1 MGSFLPR
8 LRRSVLPFALA
19 ASLAT
24 ACTPQASTD
33 EASSDK
39 VEPLVVGTSPWPAY
53 VGQFVAE
60 EKGFYEEEGVVIEER
75 NFPVTTDVNT
85 ALLAGNVDVA
95 WVGIPDMIVM
105 AETDPSVRL
114 VYVSEYS
121 DGADGIIARNDVQ
134 SPEDLIGKTIAWEE
148 LPLQSLLLESFLGDS
163 GVTAEELDFVMMP
176 AAEAATAFAAEKV
189 DVAITYEPFM
199 TAIAIENGGQVLFSS
214 KGSNLIPGG
223 LIGKSDRLEERRED
237 IEGFMRAM
245 EKGFEYADA
254 NPEEAAQ
261 IISDKVEI
269 SIDELAPMMS
279 GLKIFRPS
287 EHPEVIFNPENPLNI
302 MDSIKFAA
310 DVAKEME
317 LVDPGLEVDQLH
329 DPSFTANF

>member
-1 MGSFLPR
+1 MGSLFQRQRRYLLP
-8 LRRSVLPFALA
+8 LALA
-19 ASLAT
+19 VSLAV
-24 ACTPQASTD
+24 ACTPQTSTD
-33 EASSDK
+33 TALSEK

-60 EKGFYEEEGVVIEER
+60 AKGFYEDEGIIVEER

-85 ALLAGNVDVA
+85 AVLANTVDVA
-95 WVGIPDMIVM
+95 WTGIPDMIVM
-105 AETDPSVRL
+105 ADTDPSVRL

-121 DGADGIIARNDVQ
+121 DGADGIIARDDVKTA
-134 SPEDLIGKTIAWEE
+134 EDLIGKTIAWEE

-163 GVTAEELDFVMMP
+163 GVTAEDLDFVMMP

-223 LIGKSDRLEERRED
+223 LVGKSDRIEERRED

-254 NPEEAAQ
+254 NPDEAAA
-261 IISDKVEI
+261 IIAEKIDVSVE
-269 SIDELAPMMS
+269 DLAPMMD

-287 EHPEVIFNPENPLNI
+287 EHSDVIFNPEDPLNI
-302 MDSIKFAA
+302 MDSIQFAT

-317 LVDPGLEVDQLH
+317 LVDAGLEVDQLH
-329 DPSFTANF
+329 DSSFTDSF